1 MEATPGSGNANGDD
15 RAARMQ
21 SQAGNTQTRDAR
33 EAREKLMKD
42 MKSVIGDAE
51 SWLKTSAA
59 QNVPDLHAM
68 QDQFKDT
75 LKTAKTDLLQM
86 EASMLA
92 KTRLAAQATDDFVKD
107 NPWKSVGLS
116 AAVGVIFGLLVT
128 RR

>member
-1 MEATPGSGNANGDD
+1 MEATPSSGSANGDD
-15 RAARMQ
+15 RSAQ
-21 SQAGNTQTRDAR
+21 LHSQAGNTQTTQAR
-33 EAREKLMKD
+33 EAREKLMQD

-59 QNVPDLHAM
+59 QSAPDLHAM
-68 QDQFKDT
+68 QDQFKET
-75 LKTAKTDLLQM
+75 LKTAKADLLHM

-92 KTRLAAQATDDFVKD
+92 KTRLAALATDTFVKD

-116 AAVGVIFGLLVT
+116 AAVGVIFCLLVT

>member
-1 MEATPGSGNANGDD
+1 MEATPGSGNGDG
-15 RAARMQ
+15 RAAQ
-21 SQAGNTQTRDAR
+21 LHSQPGNSDAR
-33 EAREKLMKD
+33 EAREKLMRD

-59 QNVPDLHAM
+59 QNAPDLRAM

-75 LKTAKTDLLQM
+75 LNTAQTDLLHM

-92 KTRLAAQATDDFVKD
+92 KTRLAALATDTFVKD

-116 AAVGVIFGLLVT
+116 AAVGVIFGLLLT
-128 RR
+128 RK

>member
-1 MEATPGSGNANGDD
+1 MEATPSNGKSSGNGDA
-15 RAARMQ
+15 RAGQ
-21 SQAGNTQTRDAR
+21 LHSQAGINETR
-33 EAREKLMKD
+33 EAREKLMND
-42 MKSVIGDAE
+42 MKSVIGNAE

-59 QNVPDLHAM
+59 QSVPDLHAM
-68 QDQFKDT
+68 QDQFKET
-75 LKTAKTDLLQM
+75 LRTAKTDLLHM

-92 KTRLAAQATDDFVKD
+92 KTRLAALATDTFVKD